1 MISPVSS
8 APSMSLQELKA
19 KVGAQIQA
27 KAAQSQ
33 SVLGSAAQEATETL
47 DVTQAE
53 AAKGDQQAVKLLAK
67 LQAAKS
73 QLQPEPA
80 KAPAQEGEH
89 IDMFA

>member
-8 APSMSLQELKA
+8 APAMSLQEMKA

-27 KAAQSQ
+27 Q
-33 SVLGSAAQEATETL
+33 SVQGQSKLGSAAQEAKET
-47 DVTQAE
+47 VAVAQAE

-73 QLQPEPA
+73 QLQAEPA
-80 KAPAQEGEH
+80 KAPAQDGEH